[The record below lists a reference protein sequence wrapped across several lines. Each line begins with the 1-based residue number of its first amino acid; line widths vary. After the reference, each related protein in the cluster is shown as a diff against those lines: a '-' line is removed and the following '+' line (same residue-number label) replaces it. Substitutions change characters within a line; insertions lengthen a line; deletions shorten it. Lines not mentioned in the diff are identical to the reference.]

1 MGDKNVFNTTGSM
14 LWKRIV
20 LLFQAELQE
29 QYALM
34 RQDRFTVDNI
44 MKYIYEEQISQIPA
58 TYYNKDMQTKYLNY
72 GSSYLYAL
80 HGSGE
85 KHIKRWIRERIMYC
99 DTLLNYNV
107 SSADYITLRSS
118 KLGYVYLDIQTYIPM
133 YVSVKWR
140 DEVNNTGLQTK
151 RVGKGETVRFE
162 YNMPTATDQEILV
175 YAGYY
180 LKSLGDVSN
189 LQPTSMLIANASRLT
204 EIECHSPNLINTDLS
219 ECTKLQKIDLSDCTA
234 LGTGIGAQPILNIQ
248 NCNYLRYCNCL
259 NTKLTAIYTKQAGG
273 NLEEIYYPSTTQVI
287 QLTNQ
292 THLKIV
298 GIPRDDNAPKS
309 LAQVEITNCNNIE
322 YLQYPYTQGEDIV
335 FDSFKYVQTLT
346 INNSLDKLKRISFT
360 GFSKLKN
367 VNLST
372 LPNLEKL
379 GFEDMLPSSDVS
391 TLENI
396 TISNCPAISTLS
408 FNVSSDKYKV
418 AFVNGGKMDIGGM
431 YSLTK
436 IESNTDIIGLNTL
449 IIPTSLKELKFT
461 NEYGEGIND
470 LKSIWSASANHTS
483 DGFVGIDFKDINL
496 TYINMASLK
505 IERGINFHI
514 TPTIQHPHLNTYR
527 DGKTVPYFRP
537 EGTMDLTNYTGEMGS
552 MYKGIDF
559 TKLTVTTPPN
569 ANEFIYDI
577 SHLFEGAIFNK
588 NLVDVVVEINKYPTH
603 NGNWSC
609 MFKDTVSDLE
619 STDVVIP
626 TDKPMI
632 LTSMYENT
640 DVSKD
645 IDLPS
650 NVTNVDYMFK
660 DCKSI
665 DSYKDNWL
673 KTYDNEISHMD
684 AYKNTANDRI
694 VPIEWGGKGYIP
706 GYVSEIVIEI
716 PTDNYEF
723 ILTTEPNYHIIGS
736 KVIDWGDGVEE
747 ILVDSYSHVY
757 ERKGK
762 YTILGSFVLGNTK
775 APSES
780 IQECLT
786 EVYMMAD
793 SVSDLT
799 RAFQGCNNL
808 KVLDFDTSHVTSMS
822 YMFLY
827 CSGLTELDVSN
838 FDTTNVTTMYAMF
851 NGCKSLTSLNVSNF
865 NTSNVT
871 TMESMFEDCKA
882 LTELD
887 LSNFNTSKVTNMY
900 QTFCNCLNLTSL
912 NLPNFNTEN
921 VTTMQGIFTHCS
933 SLTELDLS
941 SWNTKKVNR
950 MSSMF
955 YNCKN
960 LSELDLSNFDTS
972 NVTNMEYMFTICSSL
987 KTLTCNN
994 MTHSNPKL
1002 FTDAINNGIITE
1014 LIAKNWVINSD
1025 SLQDLFL
1032 NNATIQKIDLSNWSN
1047 ANVTTMLNMFN
1058 GCSSLTELDL
1068 SNFDTSNVTNM
1079 QEMFESCSKL
1089 TSLDL
1094 SNFNT
1099 SNVTNMQKMFY
1110 NCSGLTELDLS
1121 NFDTSNVTTM
1131 YAMFYGC
1138 SNLTSLDLSNFN
1150 TENVTDMIAIFYN
1163 CSGLT
1168 ELNLSNFNT
1177 SNVTDMKSMFN
1188 GCSGL
1193 TELNLSNFN
1202 TSNVTDIS
1210 YVFQNCSKL
1219 TSLDLSSFNTK
1230 NVTNMGYMFN
1240 RCLNLKSLNLSSFN
1254 TKNVISM
1261 QYTFYNCS
1269 SLTELDVSNFNTE
1282 NVTTMQGMFQNCSSL
1297 TELDVSNFDTKNV
1310 TTMYA
1315 MFYNCSSLTSLDLS
1329 NFDTTNVTDIGYMFQ
1344 NCSSLNELKIYK
1356 SSTPTVEAII
1366 SLLPTRENSKA
1377 VGNAEINITIP
1388 NGWKYKYIVL
1398 NTIVQYTCTASGV
1411 RPTFNSSFKDYNV
1424 TEKDNNDGT
1433 WTTIITRNSTNPT
1446 SLSFSGKSAL
1456 IDIYEIDTTGITTM
1470 ANMFYNCSNL
1480 VSIDFSSVNT
1490 KDVTTMQSMFQGCS
1504 KLTELNVSNFDTSKV
1519 TTMQGMFL
1527 KCSSLTELDLS
1538 SFNTSNV
1545 TTFVNM
1551 FQDCSSLISLDISN
1565 FNTENVT
1572 TMQGMFYNCKSLKS
1586 LDLSNFDTTNVTA
1599 MNTMFY
1605 SCSSLTSLDLSN
1617 FNTSRAQTM
1626 AGMFNNC
1633 NKMLSLNIS
1642 SFDLANVTSL
1652 SNMFAACSS
1661 MEDIEP
1667 PKYIYISINLSPMTK
1682 LSRLEL
1688 LQWINALVEKKATN
1702 ETLTLG
1708 STLKAKLTNEDLA
1721 IATNKGWTIA

>member
-1 MGDKNVFNTTGSM
+1 MNTGFLKFGSDIEMGDEGVFNTTGSM

-44 MKYIYEEQISQIPA
+44 MKYVYDEQISQIPA
-58 TYYNKDMQTKYLNY
+58 TLYNQDMQTKYLNY

-99 DTLLNYNV
+99 DTLLKYNV

-151 RVGKGETVRFE
+151 RVGRGETVRFE

-219 ECTKLQKIDLSDCTA
+219 ECTKLQRIDLSDCTA

-248 NCNYLRYCNCL
+248 NCNYLRSCNCL

-273 NLEEIYYPSTTQVI
+273 NLEEIYYPETTQVV

-298 GIPRDDNAPKS
+298 GIPRDDKAPKS
-309 LAQVEITNCNNIE
+309 LAQVDISNCNNIE

-335 FDSFKYVQTLT
+335 FDSFKYVQTLN
-346 INNSLDKLKRISFT
+346 IDNSLDKLKRISFT
-360 GFSKLKN
+360 GFSKLKT

-379 GFEDMLPSSDVS
+379 GFEDMLPSSDIS

-396 TISNCPAISTLS
+396 TVSNCPLISTLS
-408 FNVSSDKYKV
+408 FNVSSDAYKV
-418 AFVNGGKMDIGGM
+418 AFVQGGKMDIGGM

-569 ANEFIYDI
+569 TNEFIYDI

-588 NLVDVVVEINKYPTH
+588 NLVNVVNEINKYPRH

-609 MFKDTVSDLE
+609 MFKDSVSDLE
-619 STDVVIP
+619 TTDVEIP

-660 DCKSI
+660 DCENVS
-665 DSYKDNWL
+665 SYKENWF
-673 KTYDNEISHMD
+673 KTYDNKLSHID

-694 VPIEWGGKGYIP
+694 VPIDWGGQGYVP
-706 GYVSEIVIEI
+706 GYVSEIVVEI

-723 ILTTEPNYHIIGS
+723 ILTTEPDYHIIGS
-736 KVIDWGDGVEE
+736 RIIDWGDGTEE

-762 YTILGSFVLGNTK
+762 YTILGNFVLGNSKTTS
-775 APSES
+775 AS
-780 IQECLT
+780 IRECLT

-793 SVSDLT
+793 SVNDLS
-799 RAFQGCNNL
+799 RAFQYCNNL
-808 KVLDFDTSHVTSMS
+808 KVLNFDTSHVTNM
-822 YMFLY
+822 YGMFSNCKNLTSLDLSNFNTSNVMIMQGMFST
-827 CSGLTELDVSN
+827 CSKLTSLDLSSFDTSKVTTMYAMFSDCSNLTELDVSN
-838 FDTTNVTTMYAMF
+838 FNTTNVTDMYAIF
-851 NGCKSLTSLNVSNF
+851 SGCSSLTELDVSNF
-865 NTSNVT
+865 NTTNVT
-871 TMESMFEDCKA
+871 NMTSMFYNCLKLTSLDLSSFDTSKVTSMNYMFYSCKA

-887 LSNFNTSKVTNMY
+887 LSSFNTKKVTNMA
-900 QTFCNCLNLTSL
+900 
-912 NLPNFNTEN
+912 
-921 VTTMQGIFTHCS
+921 
-933 SLTELDLS
+933 
-941 SWNTKKVNR
+941 
-950 MSSMF
+950 
-955 YNCKN
+955 
-960 LSELDLSNFDTS
+960 
-972 NVTNMEYMFTICSSL
+972 YMFQNCSKL

-1002 FTDAINNGIITE
+1002 FTDAIKNGIITELIAKNWTINSSSLQDLFRDNTTIQKIDLSDWKNENVTNIYNMFYGCSKLTDLDLSNFNTTNVTTMYQMFINCSSLTSLDLSNFNTSKVTIMQSMFYGCSKLTELNLSSFNTKNVITMQQMFQDCKGLTELDLSSFDTTKVTSMYYMFYTCENLTELDVSNWNTSNVTDMTAMFYNCSNLKTLIANNMTHSNPKLFTDVVNNGIITE
-1014 LIAKNWVINSD
+1014 LIAKNWSINSN
-1025 SLQDLFL
+1025 SLQDLFSG
-1032 NNATIQKIDLSNWSN
+1032 NTTIQKIDVSGWKNDNVTNMYAMFNNCSSLTELDLSNWNTS
-1047 ANVTTMLNMFN
+1047 NVTTMYAMFN
-1058 GCSSLTELDL
+1058 NCKSLTSLDVSSFDTKSVNNMYYMFRSCSSLTELDLSSFNTSKVTNMQEIFYNCSSLTELDL
-1068 SNFDTSNVTNM
+1068 SNFDTSNVTTM
-1079 QEMFESCSKL
+1079 YQMFNSCQNLTSLNLSNFNTTNVTTMYQMFNSCSSLTELDVSSFNTSNVTNMSYMFGGCKSLTELDISNFNTTNVNNMANMFQNCSSL
-1089 TSLDL
+1089 TSLNLSNFNTENVTIMQSMFNGCLSLIELDL

-1099 SNVTNMQKMFY
+1099 SNVTGMAYMFQ
-1110 NCSGLTELDLS
+1110 NCSS
-1121 NFDTSNVTTM
+1121 
-1131 YAMFYGC
+1131 
-1138 SNLTSLDLSNFN
+1138 LTSLNLSNFN
-1150 TENVTDMIAIFYN
+1150 TENVTNMEY
-1163 CSGLT
+1163 
-1168 ELNLSNFNT
+1168 
-1177 SNVTDMKSMFN
+1177 MFN
-1188 GCSGL
+1188 GCS
-1193 TELNLSNFN
+1193 
-1202 TSNVTDIS
+1202 
-1210 YVFQNCSKL
+1210 
-1219 TSLDLSSFNTK
+1219 
-1230 NVTNMGYMFN
+1230 
-1240 RCLNLKSLNLSSFN
+1240 
-1254 TKNVISM
+1254 
-1261 QYTFYNCS
+1261 
-1269 SLTELDVSNFNTE
+1269 
-1282 NVTTMQGMFQNCSSL
+1282 
-1297 TELDVSNFDTKNV
+1297 
-1310 TTMYA
+1310 
-1315 MFYNCSSLTSLDLS
+1315 
-1329 NFDTTNVTDIGYMFQ
+1329 
-1344 NCSSLNELKIYK
+1344 KI
-1356 SSTPTVEAII
+1356 
-1366 SLLPTRENSKA
+1366 R
-1377 VGNAEINITIP
+1377 
-1388 NGWKYKYIVL
+1388 
-1398 NTIVQYTCTASGV
+1398 
-1411 RPTFNSSFKDYNV
+1411 
-1424 TEKDNNDGT
+1424 
-1433 WTTIITRNSTNPT
+1433 
-1446 SLSFSGKSAL
+1446 
-1456 IDIYEIDTTGITTM
+1456 
-1470 ANMFYNCSNL
+1470 
-1480 VSIDFSSVNT
+1480 
-1490 KDVTTMQSMFQGCS
+1490 
-1504 KLTELNVSNFDTSKV
+1504 
-1519 TTMQGMFL
+1519 
-1527 KCSSLTELDLS
+1527 
-1538 SFNTSNV
+1538 
-1545 TTFVNM
+1545 
-1551 FQDCSSLISLDISN
+1551 
-1565 FNTENVT
+1565 
-1572 TMQGMFYNCKSLKS
+1572 
-1586 LDLSNFDTTNVTA
+1586 
-1599 MNTMFY
+1599 
-1605 SCSSLTSLDLSN
+1605 
-1617 FNTSRAQTM
+1617 
-1626 AGMFNNC
+1626 
-1633 NKMLSLNIS
+1633 
-1642 SFDLANVTSL
+1642 
-1652 SNMFAACSS
+1652 
-1661 MEDIEP
+1661 DIEP
-1667 PKYIYISINLSPMTK
+1667 PINLFISHSISSMIYLT
-1682 LSRLEL
+1682 REEL
-1688 LQWINALVEKKATN
+1688 LQWLDALSEITTN
-1702 ETLTLG
+1702 QTLTLG
-1708 STLKAKLTNEDLA
+1708 STLSMKLREADLA
-1721 IATNKGWTIA
+1721 IATNKGWSIA